1 MKSAAIRM
9 HGTHLV
15 LLLCAPLQVGMA
27 AEMPLPLERA
37 LTLIGTVELPRM
49 MFELCKARAPDS
61 ASKNSESYDGWR
73 QKFGELS
80 ASAWRLLEERNAV
93 LAPMLSDFTEGN
105 VKSVHEAASFSF
117 KMLSSKAD
125 ARGVSYIQEMC
136 TKYPEFLGTLQESY
150 EPKVLSQIEALK
162 AAFP

>member
-1 MKSAAIRM
+1 VKASTCILL
-9 HGTHLV
+9 LV
-15 LLLCAPLQVGMA
+15 LYVPLHVGMA
-27 AEMPLPLERA
+27 ADMPLKVQRA

-61 ASKNSESYDGWR
+61 AAKNSESYDAWR
-73 QKFGELS
+73 QKFGDLS
-80 ASAWRLLEERNAV
+80 ASAWHLLEERNEV

-117 KMLSSKAD
+117 GMLSSNAD
-125 ARGVSYIQEMC
+125 ARGATYIQEMC
-136 TKYPEFLGTLQESY
+136 TKYPEFLGTLQEGY